1 VPSRPL
7 VSRTA
12 RARLARAALARRAV
26 ARTTCAALL
35 LATAGCDTFNSLT
48 KPIFGGA
55 PPTGQLGH
63 VTGFLGGVVAD
74 EPRAALV
81 GRNILSAGGNAAD
94 AATAVGFALAV
105 TLPSRVGL
113 GGGGACL
120 AYSPGADSINGGV
133 PEAIV
138 FVPPASD
145 ASGGDRPAAV
155 PSLARGLFALQA
167 RYGRRPFDAMITPSE
182 QLARFGVQ
190 ASRALVR
197 DLDVVAGPLV
207 ADPNARSVFAP
218 GGQVL
223 TEGAR
228 LIQPDLGA
236 TLAQLRVAGVGDM
249 YIGALARRLSDGSRL
264 AGGPMTVDQLRMT
277 LPKLVPPVTIPS
289 GRDEISFLPPPA
301 DGGVAA
307 AAAYQ
312 VLAHTPS
319 AAVEAQTR
327 SLAVLAQLRQAGG
340 DPLGVLHAT
349 QLPGASG
356 MGPFPASTTFATLD
370 RDGNAVVCAL
380 TMNNLFGTGRMVPGM
395 GFLLAA
401 SPARITPPMLAAG
414 LAWNEHVHG
423 FRAETGGS
431 GQEEAGLAAGFAMA
445 ATLQTQ
451 VPLPVP
457 PPDPGRANVIA
468 CSRYLPDAKGSC
480 GWATDPRGSGL
491 AVGAE

>member
-1 VPSRPL
+1 MPL

-12 RARLARAALARRAV
+12 RARLARGA
-26 ARTTCAALL
+26 CAALL
-35 LATAGCDTFNSLT
+35 LATGGCDTINSLT

-55 PPTGQLGH
+55 PPVGQVGH

-81 GRNILSAGGNAAD
+81 GRTVLSEGANAAD

-105 TLPSRVGL
+105 TLPSRAGL

-120 AYSPGADSINGGV
+120 AYSPGKDSINGGV

-138 FVPPASD
+138 FVPPASE
-145 ASGGDRPAAV
+145 AAGGDRPAAL
-155 PSLARGLFALQA
+155 PTLARGLFALQA
-167 RYGRRPFDAMITPSE
+167 RYGRRPFDAMVTPAE

-197 DLDVVAGPLV
+197 DLDVVARPLM
-207 ADPNARSVFAP
+207 ADPNAAAVFAP
-218 GGQVL
+218 GGQML

-249 YIGALARRLSDGSRL
+249 YIGALARRVADGSRL
-264 AGGPMTVDQLRMT
+264 AGGPITVDQLRTT
-277 LPKLVPPVTIPS
+277 LPRVLPPVTIPS

-312 VLAHTPS
+312 VLARTPS
-319 AAVEAQTR
+319 AAVEAEAR

-340 DPLGVLHAT
+340 DPLAMLRAE
-349 QLPGASG
+349 LPPAGG

-401 SPARITPPMLAAG
+401 SPARITPPMLAAA
-414 LAWNEHVHG
+414 LAWNEHIQG

-431 GQEEAGLAAGFAMA
+431 GQEAAGLAAGFAMA
-445 ATLQTQ
+445 ATLQTNQ
-451 VPLPVP
+451 PLPVP